1 MFMNGE
7 KRNEVLTGLKI
18 FLKTCAATSPEMEML
33 KQDLVMV
40 IDAIYSGDSVTF
52 VNCNRYITMKYPM
65 SETEVLKNNLCY
77 MNDVKLMSLGK
88 EYQIMSLY
96 QLACLLE
103 AALKRET
110 FKTKMS
116 ALGFELVNEAVVYGI
131 RTLLT

>member
-1 MFMNGE
+1 MNDE
-7 KRNEVLTGLKI
+7 KRNEALRGLKI
-18 FLKTCAATSPEMEML
+18 FLKTSTATSPEMEML
-33 KQDLVMV
+33 KQDLKKVV
-40 IDAIYSGDSVTF
+40 DAIYSGDSVTI

-65 SETEVLKNNLCY
+65 SEAEALRNNLCY
-77 MNDVKLMSLGK
+77 MNEVDLMSLGK

-116 ALGFELVNEAVVYGI
+116 ALGSELVNEAVVYGI

>member
-1 MFMNGE
+1 MNNE
-7 KRNEVLTGLKI
+7 KRHEVLSGLKI
-18 FLKTCAATSPEMEML
+18 FLKTCVATSPEMEML
-33 KQDLVMV
+33 KQDLMKVV
-40 IDAIYSGDSVTF
+40 DAIYSGDSATL
-52 VNCNRYITMKYPM
+52 VNCNRYITMQYPM
-65 SETEVLKNNLCY
+65 SEAEALKNNLCH
-77 MNDVKLMSLGK
+77 MNDVDLMSLGK

-116 ALGFELVNEAVVYGI
+116 TLGTELVNEAAVYGI